1 MLRSIGAYLLA
12 AVLAVV
18 ASNAFR
24 QAPGE
29 FRDAEAGSL
38 LFGMLQVLIG
48 TSAVVAAIGAMRRT
62 RWAAWAIGSAG
73 LGAVALLAAQP
84 FFEPMP
90 AEASRAIWIGAGLVS
105 VVAAGLSWCA
115 HRLARHPIGHGTQAG
130 TSADAN
136 DSPGLLREGQP
147 SASQVSERRS
157 VSHASPDR
165 QPPFGR
171 S

>member
-1 MLRSIGAYLLA
+1 LRSIGAYLLA

-62 RWAAWAIGSAG
+62 RWASWAIGSAG
-73 LGAVALLAAQP
+73 LGAVALLVAQP

-90 AEASRAIWIGAGLVS
+90 AEASRAIWLGAGLVS

-115 HRLARHPIGHGTQAG
+115 HRLARHPIGQGTMAG
-130 TSADAN
+130 TSTDA
-136 DSPGLLREGQP
+136 PGLLRDGQQ
-147 SASQVSERRS
+147 SGTQVREQRG

-165 QPPFGR
+165 PPPSGR

>member
-1 MLRSIGAYLLA
+1 VLRSIGAYLLA

-24 QAPGE
+24 QVPGE
-29 FRDAEAGSL
+29 FRDAEPGSL

-73 LGAVALLAAQP
+73 LGAVALLVAQP

-90 AEASRAIWIGAGLVS
+90 EEASRAIWLGAGLVS

-115 HRLARHPIGHGTQAG
+115 HRLARRPVGNRTMAG
-130 TSADAN
+130 TSPDAN
-136 DSPGLLREGQP
+136 DSPGLLREGQQ
-147 SASQVSERRS
+147 SAAQVRERRS
-157 VSHASPDR
+157 VSHASPDH
-165 QPPFGR
+165 PPPSGR